1 MMLNFKQQPQSNVYR
16 TDRCLETIRHAK
28 RASVLFIWMKMPH
41 TPWLF
46 SYRLPAL
53 SNYIR
58 SGDYNR
64 FNLLSLSYKLGAS
77 GSFGVLIFDNKL
89 RKAYKQARTH
99 ARLSR
104 NSFRRSYEHPIST
117 WPANCIELK
126 QPNI

>member
-28 RASVLFIWMKMPH
+28 RASVLFIWMKVS
-41 TPWLF
+41 TL
-46 SYRLPAL
+46 RLPAL
-53 SNYIR
+53 SNVSSCHVLLRFMDKYIR

-89 RKAYKQARTH
+89 RKAYKQARTQ
-99 ARLSR
+99 L
-104 NSFRRSYEHPIST
+104 RR
-117 WPANCIELK
+117 
-126 QPNI
+126 

>member
-28 RASVLFIWMKMPH
+28 RASVLFIWMKVSTLLLPF
-41 TPWLF
+41 L
-46 SYRLPAL
+46 SYVLLRFMDK
-53 SNYIR
+53 YIR

-89 RKAYKQARTH
+89 RKAYKG
-99 ARLSR
+99 L
-104 NSFRRSYEHPIST
+104 
-117 WPANCIELK
+117 LG
-126 QPNI
+126 